1 MKEKRRGHLLTKHS
15 VGDADDDGDVV
26 LLTEHHVGVFVFVFV
41 LPSTV

>member
-15 VGDADDDGDVV
+15 VGDADDDGDGDVV
-26 LLTEHHVGVFVFVFV
+26 LLTEHRVGVFVFV